1 MTSAVKKQVIIIH
14 GSYGRPTSNWFPWL
28 AKQVQS
34 YGHSVALPTF
44 PTPVGQDLTSWK
56 QAFREQVG
64 TLTPDTILVGHSMGV
79 GFVLRLLEES
89 EHPILGTF
97 LAAGFIGALGLP
109 DYDSIN
115 ASFFV
120 HPFDW
125 QMIGQNA
132 GGVHVYASDDDPY
145 VPFEH
150 TNEIARQLATPLT
163 IIQGAAHL
171 NEETH
176 FVTFPQLLEDIK
188 PLLAL

>member
-1 MTSAVKKQVIIIH
+1 MASTVKKRVIILH
-14 GSYGRPTSNWFPWL
+14 GSYGTPTGNWFPWL
-28 AKQVQS
+28 AKHVQS

-44 PTPVGQDLTSWK
+44 PTPVGQSLTSWK
-56 QAFREQVG
+56 QAFRAQVG
-64 TLTPDTILVGHSMGV
+64 RLTPDTIVVGHSMGA
-79 GFVLRLLEES
+79 GFTLRLLEES

-109 DYDSIN
+109 DYDRIN
-115 ASFFV
+115 ASFFAS
-120 HPFDW
+120 PFDW
-125 QMIGQNA
+125 QTIGKLA
-132 GGVHVYASDDDPY
+132 GYVRVYASDDDPY
-145 VPFEH
+145 VPLEH

-163 IIQGAAHL
+163 IIQGGAHL